1 VATIQT
7 AIGHAALGLQKSRG
21 ISGEA
26 GHEYL
31 RLVLDGPGRPGQ
43 HRLVATELHSSIAL
57 CFAGRV
63 GLIRSQSSLAVAEL
77 VQALGGHKLHVDGSD
92 CCSPACDWLN
102 PAWLVHAIKEEE
114 EATMEMQTYVLEV
127 PVPYIT

>member
-7 AIGHAALGLQKSRG
+7 AIDHAALGLQKSRG

-31 RLVLDGPGRPGQ
+31 RLVNDGGGKY
-43 HRLVATELHSSIAL
+43 RLVATELHSSIAL

-63 GLIRSQSSLAVAEL
+63 GLIRSRSSLPVAEL
-77 VQALGGHKLHVDGSD
+77 LQALGGHELHVDGND
-92 CCSPACDWLN
+92 CCSPSCDWLN

-114 EATMEMQTYVLEV
+114 EATMEMQTHVLEV